1 VGPKRLTPG
10 LPGTGERDM
19 KQGNQEIS
27 AMVATMREMNAK
39 STLNSSEIL
48 LGKIIVHT
56 LMTVSHPDML
66 SEGELVDMNTFVN
79 KIGLTP
85 DDLIRMAA
93 RIMAERLV
101 QKMEDHGMLPYQ
113 Q

>member
-1 VGPKRLTPG
+1 
-10 LPGTGERDM
+10 M

-93 RIMAERLV
+93 RIMAESLV

>member
-1 VGPKRLTPG
+1 MGPKRLTPG
-10 LPGTGERDM
+10 LPRAGEHDM

-27 AMVATMREMNAK
+27 AMVATMREMNAQ

-56 LMTVSHPDML
+56 MMSVSQPDML
-66 SEGELVDMNTFVN
+66 SEDELIDMHTFVN

-93 RIMAERLV
+93 KIMAENLV
-101 QKMEDHGMLPYQ
+101 RKMEDHGMLPYQ

>member
-1 VGPKRLTPG
+1 
-10 LPGTGERDM
+10 M